1 MTAPTKNFRYLIYAK
16 VRGFLKTK
24 ITAAVGKRSMRLI
37 GSFAVVCAAALAL
50 SSCQKD
56 IFVPCVP
63 IGVLSDAAELKVV
76 GDTAADDYSVALT
89 AVTIDCEFYEDL
101 IDARVLMYF
110 TAERAAANYPLIIE
124 FPVFQIIARGR
135 RWGLDKEI
143 IIRRVE
149 FEAGQRVYS
158 GTVTAGSHFPIEE
171 ISAANPYEIVVGLQL
186 DRQGLYSN
194 QQRRGVQTD
203 DSNRSPFISK

>member
-1 MTAPTKNFRYLIYAK
+1 MKSKIAATA
-16 VRGFLKTK
+16 
-24 ITAAVGKRSMRLI
+24 GKRSKRLI
-37 GSFAVVCAAALAL
+37 GSVALVCAAALAL
-50 SSCQKD
+50 SSCSKD
-56 IFVPCVP
+56 TFVPCVP
-63 IGVLSDAAELKVV
+63 IGVLGDAAELRVV

-89 AVTIDCEFYEDL
+89 AVTIECEFYEDL
-101 IDARVLMYF
+101 IDARVLVFF
-110 TAERAAANYPLIIE
+110 TAERAAANYPLTIE

-143 IIRRVE
+143 IVRRVE

-203 DSNRSPFISK
+203 DTNRSPFISK